1 MDLLTF
7 QPGESS
13 NLLIWSGAESTTT
26 IVGASI
32 PFLRVLVK
40 EAKST
45 GNSYNLKDMTGK
57 RGTGNASRIGRP
69 NEKMYNRH
77 QDDRSDRS
85 ILGDEPGKLTGAIV
99 QTSELSVSYHE
110 RTDEEN
116 QKSAVKASV
125 F

>member
-1 MDLLTF
+1 MLTSK
-7 QPGESS
+7 PGESS
-13 NLLIWSGAESTTT
+13 NLLIWSGAESTAT

-45 GNSYNLKDMTGK
+45 GDSYNLKNLTGK

-77 QDDRSDRS
+77 QDDGSDRS
-85 ILGDEPGKLTGAIV
+85 ILGGEPGKLSGHGAIV
-99 QTSELSVSYHE
+99 QTSELSVAFHE
-110 RTDEEN
+110 RIDEESP
-116 QKSAVKASV
+116 KTAMRTTV